1 MSLFKTV
8 EIAGGNAELLSHLE
22 KGEAQLLPPLPY
34 ACPQGGWSRENRPHG
49 FHLACNSL
57 IMIPDNVWRFDKYR
71 RLKPDIGPT
80 TAGGAGFIPAVILPG
95 GNDIILEESIERFLQ
110 ASPREKRLPAV
121 TGGTN
126 RREERRHFK
135 RL

>member
-34 ACPQGGWSRENRPHG
+34 ACPQGGWGRESRPHG

-57 IMIPDNVWRFDKYR
+57 IIE
-71 RLKPDIGPT
+71 
-80 TAGGAGFIPAVILPG
+80 FI
-95 GNDIILEESIERFLQ
+95 SIKLSVAR
-110 ASPREKRLPAV
+110 V
-121 TGGTN
+121 
-126 RREERRHFK
+126 
-135 RL
+135 